1 MTFPGTYNLNYY
13 KGDTLEFRVYPKD
26 ASGAAFPLS
35 QFTSDN
41 VKFTIASSR
50 GDDPD
55 VSVEGYTEIAE
66 DNSNI
71 LCVITPEIATSLD
84 ANVDY
89 VYDIEI
95 ARASSPYNI
104 VYTLL
109 TGIVAIEDQVT
120 PVRSLTPPTTPAS
133 PGTVT
138 SITVGTITDSSIQ
151 VSWSAPTTGGTPTSY
166 RLYIVEYDP
175 SFEGAG
181 LATLI
186 SNLSLATPFTTT
198 NTSYTFTQTVAT
210 PLGAGVSLEP
220 ETAYVFAIVASNSVG
235 NSSPVGNFDAT
246 TGVISETFT
255 YPELPGVV
263 TGLTLDDTS
272 SSSLS
277 ISWTA
282 PATGGTVEE
291 YEMYFLELIPEYA
304 DPEVL
309 QAAIVATLLAGPSD
323 IVPAGE
329 YEATEY
335 TFESLE
341 PATSYLVGVISSN
354 ISGSSALVSNSE
366 TPYTTDPEES

>member
-1 MTFPGTYNLNYY
+1 MTFPGNYNLNYY

-35 QFTSDN
+35 QFTSNN

-50 GDDPD
+50 GEDPE

-71 LCVITPEIATSLD
+71 LCVITPEISTSLD

-109 TGIVAIEDQVT
+109 TGIVAVEDQVT
-120 PVRSLTPPTTPAS
+120 PVRLIVTPTA
-133 PGTVT
+133 PGPVT
-138 SITVGTITDSSIQ
+138 SVTVGTITDSSIQ

-166 RLYIVEYDP
+166 RLYILQYNP

-181 LATLI
+181 LATAI
-186 SNLSLATPFTTT
+186 SNLSLATPLTTT
-198 NTSYTFTQTVAT
+198 NTSYTFTQTVTT
-210 PLGAGVSLEP
+210 PFGAGVSLEP
-220 ETAYVFAIVASNSVG
+220 ETAYVFAIVASNSIG
-235 NSSPVGNFDAT
+235 NSAPVGNFNTT
-246 TGVISETFT
+246 TGVVSETFT
-255 YPELPGVV
+255 YPELPGLV